1 MIDLAVQ
8 ALFLPCYFLALYIPR
23 FAMEFRP
30 GRRYVVGFYLYL
42 FVIALAKTVLDFRW
56 QVYGTGVEAAYGN
69 SMIMAFT
76 LPAAYLLCFDGDRN
90 WRTGM
95 ILPYVSMQNL
105 LIYPLFIHMMELKA
119 PLTWARVWHVTG
131 CFYLGMAYT
140 VPLTLL
146 ALRWLRPR
154 FESLP
159 LRTRTVIGVLSPLG
173 YILMNL
179 QQLATLLY
187 YGHRNR
193 EVWFLGCFGVP
204 YATTVIALLC
214 WFARRQTERELGYA
228 EAREQMHHNA
238 LTAQQD
244 NLTALRRL
252 RADQQRHLRRVRA
265 LLEEGHPDRAL
276 EAVRALTRDCGSA
289 GRRYADNPVADVAL
303 ADAARRCARHGIQLQ
318 IDGNLPRQCTL
329 PPVELASL
337 LYNLLSNAVTAAA
350 GAPGAGTVEVH
361 FRTMAG
367 RLCVTVRNP
376 VGSDTPPRG
385 PDHGFGMRILRE
397 ITARHDGS
405 YTLEIRDGRAT
416 AVAMVSLPEGGD
428 GGV

>member
-159 LRTRTVIGVLSPLG
+159 LRTRAVIGVLSPLG

-187 YGHRNR
+187 YGHR
-193 EVWFLGCFGVP
+193 L
-204 YATTVIALLC
+204 
-214 WFARRQTERELGYA
+214 
-228 EAREQMHHNA
+228 
-238 LTAQQD
+238 
-244 NLTALRRL
+244 
-252 RADQQRHLRRVRA
+252 
-265 LLEEGHPDRAL
+265 
-276 EAVRALTRDCGSA
+276 
-289 GRRYADNPVADVAL
+289 
-303 ADAARRCARHGIQLQ
+303 
-318 IDGNLPRQCTL
+318 
-329 PPVELASL
+329 SL
-337 LYNLLSNAVTAAA
+337 I
-350 GAPGAGTVEVH
+350 H
-361 FRTMAG
+361 
-367 RLCVTVRNP
+367 
-376 VGSDTPPRG
+376 
-385 PDHGFGMRILRE
+385 I
-397 ITARHDGS
+397 
-405 YTLEIRDGRAT
+405 
-416 AVAMVSLPEGGD
+416 
-428 GGV
+428 